1 MQREN
6 TDTIRA
12 DLIHGHSR
20 LTWLMDELDAHLT
33 GLAAEPTGAEYVLD
47 EFRAYWAEFRDDLR
61 DHIIEEEDELFP
73 LVRLHATDSD
83 LTELGE
89 LQVEHARLLIELEK
103 FGLEM
108 DALAESEGEERCPVI
123 RRMQTGAKTM
133 REHLVAHSRHERQ
146 FLREVEGR
154 IADACLT

>member
-1 MQREN
+1 MQRE
-6 TDTIRA
+6 TTKTLHD
-12 DLIHGHSR
+12 DLAHGHSR
-20 LTWLMDELDAHLT
+20 LTWLMDEIDAHLN
-33 GLAAEPTGAEYVLD
+33 GLVAEPSSAEYVLD
-47 EFRAYWAEFRDDLR
+47 EFRAYWAEFRENLR

-108 DALAESEGEERCPVI
+108 DSLFASEGDERAPVT
-123 RRMQTGAKTM
+123 RRMQASAKIL
-133 REHLVAHSRHERQ
+133 REHLASHSRHERQ
-146 FLREVEGR
+146 FLRKVEER